1 MAFDYAYWG
10 IYKNSLEKG
19 EDIIQKLASQYELSD
34 DDLCNIEETAK
45 LEAATNISANGL
57 NNLSNIINERK
68 IITALALIC
77 QKQNLDIDN
86 FDYTVNGNVI
96 EIIYKEER
104 VA

>member
-19 EDIIQKLASQYELSD
+19 EEIIQKLASQYELSD

-77 QKQNLDIDN
+77 QKQHLDIDN

>member
-19 EDIIQKLASQYELSD
+19 EEIIQKLASQYELSD